1 MNRAVFLDRDGVI
14 NHDPGDYTKSLE
26 EFIILPDVL
35 EAFQLIKENNYR
47 IILVTNQG
55 GVAKGLYPLE
65 NVYEIHNYLRLEALK
80 VGVEIDEIYFAP
92 YHDDYGKSL
101 SRKPGSLMVER
112 GLAKFQLNP
121 AECVLVGDKARDV
134 ESGEKVGVPGIQIDV
149 NGSLLEAMKKYF
161 NKLDGNTR

>member
-65 NVYEIHNYLRLEALK
+65 NVYEIHNYLRVEALK

-161 NKLDGNTR
+161 NK

>member
-1 MNRAVFLDRDGVI
+1 MTKAVFLDRDGVI

-65 NVYEIHNYLRLEALK
+65 NVYEIHNYLRTEALK

-92 YHDDYGKSL
+92 YHDDFGNSL
-101 SRKPGSLMVER
+101 SRKPGSMMVER

-134 ESGEKVGVPGIQIDV
+134 ESGEKVGVPGIQIEV

-161 NKLDGNTR
+161 NT

>member
-65 NVYEIHNYLRLEALK
+65 NVYEIHNYLRVEALK

-149 NGSLLEAMKKYF
+149 NGSMLEAMKKYF
-161 NKLDGNTR
+161 NK

>member
-1 MNRAVFLDRDGVI
+1 MTKAVFLDRDGVI
-14 NHDPGDYTKSLE
+14 NHDPGDYTKTLE
-26 EFIILPDVL
+26 EFTILPDVL
-35 EAFQLIKENNYR
+35 EAFQMIKENNYR

-65 NVYEIHNYLRLEALK
+65 NVYKIHNYLRAEALK

-92 YHDDYGKSL
+92 YHDDYGRSL
-101 SRKPGSLMVER
+101 SRKPGSLMVEK

-134 ESGEKVGVPGIQIDV
+134 ECGEKVGVPGIQIDV
-149 NGSLLEAMKKYF
+149 NGSLLEAMKNYF
-161 NKLDGNTR
+161 NK

>member
-65 NVYEIHNYLRLEALK
+65 NVYEIHNYLRVEALK

-134 ESGEKVGVPGIQIDV
+134 ESGEKVGVPGIQIAV

-161 NKLDGNTR
+161 NK

>member
-65 NVYEIHNYLRLEALK
+65 NVYEIHNYLRVEALK

-92 YHDDYGKSL
+92 YHDYYGKYY
-101 SRKPGSLMVER
+101 
-112 GLAKFQLNP
+112 
-121 AECVLVGDKARDV
+121 
-134 ESGEKVGVPGIQIDV
+134 
-149 NGSLLEAMKKYF
+149 KYS
-161 NKLDGNTR
+161 

>member
-14 NHDPGDYTKSLE
+14 NHAPGDYTKSLE
-26 EFIILPDVL
+26 EFIILTDVL

-65 NVYEIHNYLRLEALK
+65 NVYEIHNYLRVEALK

-161 NKLDGNTR
+161 NK

>member
-65 NVYEIHNYLRLEALK
+65 NVYEIHNYLRVEALK

-134 ESGEKVGVPGIQIDV
+134 ECGEKVGVPGIQIDV

-161 NKLDGNTR
+161 NK

>member
-1 MNRAVFLDRDGVI
+1 MKRAVFLDRDGVI

-65 NVYEIHNYLRLEALK
+65 NVYEIHNYLRVEALK

-161 NKLDGNTR
+161 NK

>member
-26 EFIILPDVL
+26 EFIILTDVL
-35 EAFQLIKENNYR
+35 EAFQLIKESNYR

-65 NVYEIHNYLRLEALK
+65 NVYEIHNYLRVEALK

-161 NKLDGNTR
+161 NK

>member
-65 NVYEIHNYLRLEALK
+65 NVYEIHNYLRVEALK

-134 ESGEKVGVPGIQIDV
+134 ESGEIVGVPGIQIDV

-161 NKLDGNTR
+161 NK

>member
-65 NVYEIHNYLRLEALK
+65 NVYEIHNYLRVEALK
-80 VGVEIDEIYFAP
+80 VGMEIDEIYFAP

-161 NKLDGNTR
+161 NK

>member
-1 MNRAVFLDRDGVI
+1 MTKAVFLDRDGVI
-14 NHDPGDYTKSLE
+14 NHDPGDYTKTLE
-26 EFIILPDVL
+26 EFTILPDVL
-35 EAFQLIKENNYR
+35 EAFQMIKENNYR

-65 NVYEIHNYLRLEALK
+65 NVYKIHNYLRAEALK

-92 YHDDYGKSL
+92 YHDDYGRSL

-112 GLAKFQLNP
+112 GVAKFQLNP

-134 ESGEKVGVPGIQIDV
+134 ECAEKVGVPGIQIDV

-161 NKLDGNTR
+161 NK

>member
-65 NVYEIHNYLRLEALK
+65 NVYEIHNYLRVEALK

-134 ESGEKVGVPGIQIDV
+134 ESGGKVGVPGIQINV

-161 NKLDGNTR
+161 NK

>member
-55 GVAKGLYPLE
+55 GVAKDLYPLE
-65 NVYEIHNYLRLEALK
+65 NVYEIHNYLRVEALK

-161 NKLDGNTR
+161 NK

>member
-1 MNRAVFLDRDGVI
+1 MTKAVFLDRDGVI

-55 GVAKGLYPLE
+55 GIAKELYPVE
-65 NVYEIHNYLRLEALK
+65 NVYEIHNHLRAEALK

-92 YHDDYGKSL
+92 YHDDYGNSL

-121 AECVLVGDKARDV
+121 AKCVLVGDKARDV

-161 NKLDGNTR
+161 NK

>member
-26 EFIILPDVL
+26 EFIILTDVL

-65 NVYEIHNYLRLEALK
+65 NVYEIHNYLRVEALK

-161 NKLDGNTR
+161 NK

>member
-26 EFIILPDVL
+26 EFIILTDVL

-65 NVYEIHNYLRLEALK
+65 NVYEIHNYLRVEALK

-121 AECVLVGDKARDV
+121 AECVLVGDKARDI

-161 NKLDGNTR
+161 NK

>member
-26 EFIILPDVL
+26 EFIILPNVL

-65 NVYEIHNYLRLEALK
+65 NVYEIHNYLRVEALK

-161 NKLDGNTR
+161 NK

>member
-161 NKLDGNTR
+161 NK

>member
-1 MNRAVFLDRDGVI
+1 MTKAVFLDRDGGI

-55 GVAKGLYPLE
+55 GIAKELYPVE
-65 NVYEIHNYLRLEALK
+65 NVYEIHNHLRAEALK

-92 YHDDYGKSL
+92 YHDDYGNSL

-121 AECVLVGDKARDV
+121 AKCVLVGDKARDV

-161 NKLDGNTR
+161 NT

>member
-65 NVYEIHNYLRLEALK
+65 NVYEIHNYLRVEALK

-134 ESGEKVGVPGIQIDV
+134 ESGGEVGVPGIQIDV

-161 NKLDGNTR
+161 NK